1 MADITFQ
8 GDPITT
14 VGNLPEKG
22 AQAPAFT
29 LVGTDL
35 SDVEL
40 KNFAGKQLVINI
52 FPSIDTG
59 VCQASVR
66 AFNEKAGGRANTVVL
81 NVSKDLPFAQERF
94 CAAEGIDNV
103 VSASAFRSSFGED
116 YGVTMT
122 AGPLKGLLS
131 RAVVVVDAEGS
142 VVYTEQVPEIG
153 QEPDYEAA
161 LGALK

>member
-66 AFNEKAGGRANTVVL
+66 AFNEKAGGRDNTVVL

-153 QEPDYEAA
+153 REPDYEAA

>member
-59 VCQASVR
+59 VCQAGVR
-66 AFNEKAGGRANTVVL
+66 AFNEKAGGRYNTAVL

>member
-8 GDPITT
+8 GNPITT

-66 AFNEKAGGRANTVVL
+66 AFNEKAGGRDNTVVL

>member
-8 GDPITT
+8 GNPITT

-22 AQAPAFT
+22 AQAPAFA

-66 AFNEKAGGRANTVVL
+66 AFNEKAGGRDNTVVL

-94 CAAEGIDNV
+94 CAAEGIENV

-122 AGPLKGLLS
+122 AGPLEGLLS
-131 RAVVVVDAEGS
+131 RAVVVVDADGS
-142 VVYTEQVPEIG
+142 VVYIEQVPEIG

>member
-8 GDPITT
+8 GNPITT

-66 AFNEKAGGRANTVVL
+66 AFNEKAGGRDNTAVL

>member
-8 GDPITT
+8 GNPITT

-22 AQAPAFT
+22 AKAPAFT

-66 AFNEKAGGRANTVVL
+66 AFNEKAGGRDNTAVL

-122 AGPLKGLLS
+122 AGPLEGLLS
-131 RAVVVVDAEGS
+131 RAVVVVDADGS

>member
-66 AFNEKAGGRANTVVL
+66 AFNEKAGGRDNTVVL

-122 AGPLKGLLS
+122 AGPLEGLLS

>member
-66 AFNEKAGGRANTVVL
+66 AFNQKAGGRDNTAVL

>member
-35 SDVEL
+35 SDVTL
-40 KNFAGKQLVINI
+40 KDFAGKQLVINI

-66 AFNEKAGGRANTVVL
+66 AFNEKAGGRDNTVVL

-122 AGPLKGLLS
+122 AGPLEGLLS

>member
-22 AQAPAFT
+22 AQAPGFT

-35 SDVEL
+35 SDVAL
-40 KNFAGKQLVINI
+40 KDFAGKQLVINI

-66 AFNEKAGGRANTVVL
+66 AFNEKAGGRDNTGVL

-122 AGPLKGLLS
+122 AGPLEGLLS

>member
-40 KNFAGKQLVINI
+40 KNFAGRQLVINI

-66 AFNEKAGGRANTVVL
+66 AFNEKAGGRDNTVVL

-122 AGPLKGLLS
+122 AGPLEGLLS
-131 RAVVVVDAEGS
+131 RAVVVVGAEGS

-161 LGALK
+161 LSALQ

>member
-8 GDPITT
+8 GNPITT

-35 SDVEL
+35 SDVTL

-66 AFNEKAGGRANTVVL
+66 AFNEKAGGRDNTVVL

>member
-8 GDPITT
+8 GNPITT

-35 SDVEL
+35 SDVTL
-40 KNFAGKQLVINI
+40 KDFAGKQLVINI

-66 AFNEKAGGRANTVVL
+66 AFNEKAGGRGNTAVL

-122 AGPLKGLLS
+122 AGPLEGLLS
-131 RAVVVVDAEGS
+131 RAVVVVDTEGS

>member
-8 GDPITT
+8 GNPITT

-66 AFNEKAGGRANTVVL
+66 AFNEKAGGRDNTAVL

-122 AGPLKGLLS
+122 AGPLEGLLS
-131 RAVVVVDAEGS
+131 RAVVVVDADGS

>member
-66 AFNEKAGGRANTVVL
+66 AFNEKAGGRDNTVVL

-131 RAVVVVDAEGS
+131 RAVVVVDADGS

>member
-66 AFNEKAGGRANTVVL
+66 AFNEKAGGRDNTVVL

-116 YGVTMT
+116 YGVAMT
-122 AGPLKGLLS
+122 AGPLEGLLS

>member
-35 SDVEL
+35 SDVTL

-66 AFNEKAGGRANTVVL
+66 AFNEKAGGRDNTVVL

-122 AGPLKGLLS
+122 AGPLEGLLS

>member
-66 AFNEKAGGRANTVVL
+66 AFNEKAGGCDNTVVL

-122 AGPLKGLLS
+122 AGPLEGLLS
-131 RAVVVVDAEGS
+131 RAVVVVDADGS

>member
-66 AFNEKAGGRANTVVL
+66 AFNEKAGGRDNTVVL

-122 AGPLKGLLS
+122 AGPLEGLLS
-131 RAVVVVDAEGS
+131 RAVVVVDADGS

>member
-8 GDPITT
+8 GNPITT
-14 VGNLPEKG
+14 VGNLPDKG

-40 KNFAGKQLVINI
+40 KDFAGKQLVINI

-66 AFNEKAGGRANTVVL
+66 AFNEKAGGRDNTAVL

>member
-66 AFNEKAGGRANTVVL
+66 AFNEKAGGRDNTAVL

-131 RAVVVVDAEGS
+131 RAVVVVDADGS

>member
-8 GDPITT
+8 GNPITT

-35 SDVEL
+35 SDVTL
-40 KNFAGKQLVINI
+40 KDYAGKQLVLNI

-66 AFNEKAGGRANTVVL
+66 AFNEKAGGRDNTVVL

-122 AGPLKGLLS
+122 AGPLEGLLS

>member
-52 FPSIDTG
+52 FPSVDTG

-66 AFNEKAGGRANTVVL
+66 AFNEKAGGRDNTVVL

-122 AGPLKGLLS
+122 AGPLEGLLS
-131 RAVVVVDAEGS
+131 RAVVVVDADGS

>member
-66 AFNEKAGGRANTVVL
+66 AFNEKAGGRDNTAVL

>member
-66 AFNEKAGGRANTVVL
+66 AFNEKAGGRDNTVIL

>member
-8 GDPITT
+8 GNPITT

-22 AQAPAFT
+22 AQAPAFA

-66 AFNEKAGGRANTVVL
+66 AFNEKAGGRDNTVVL

-94 CAAEGIDNV
+94 CAAEGIENV

-122 AGPLKGLLS
+122 AGPLEGLLS
-131 RAVVVVDAEGS
+131 RAVVVVGADGS

>member
-8 GDPITT
+8 GNPITT

-66 AFNEKAGGRANTVVL
+66 AFNEKAGGRDTTVVL

>member
-8 GDPITT
+8 GNPITT

-66 AFNEKAGGRANTVVL
+66 AFNEKAGGRDNTVAL

-122 AGPLKGLLS
+122 AGPLEGLLS

>member
-8 GDPITT
+8 GNPITT

-66 AFNEKAGGRANTVVL
+66 AFNEKAGGRDNTVVL

-122 AGPLKGLLS
+122 AGPLEGLLS
-131 RAVVVVDAEGS
+131 RAVVVVDADGS

>member
-66 AFNEKAGGRANTVVL
+66 AFNEKAGGRDNTAVL

-142 VVYTEQVPEIG
+142 VVYPEQVPEIG

>member
-66 AFNEKAGGRANTVVL
+66 AFNEKAGGRDNTVVL

>member
-35 SDVEL
+35 SDVTL
-40 KNFAGKQLVINI
+40 KDFAGKQLVINI

-66 AFNEKAGGRANTVVL
+66 TFNEKAGGRDNTVVL

-122 AGPLKGLLS
+122 AGPLEGLLS